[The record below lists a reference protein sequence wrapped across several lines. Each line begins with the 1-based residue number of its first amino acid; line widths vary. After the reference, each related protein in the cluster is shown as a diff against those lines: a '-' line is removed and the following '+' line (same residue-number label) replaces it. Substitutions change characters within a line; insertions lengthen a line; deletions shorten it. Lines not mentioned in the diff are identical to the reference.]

1 MTFSYLM
8 TSVVTSEPKVVEA
21 GKTIHS
27 ELRCVKTGWEVTG
40 QVCIHHTMGQ
50 ACSYITAL
58 VKNVESACLGLY
70 VSQMDVLYNFNITLQ
85 KEQ

>member
-1 MTFSYLM
+1 M
-8 TSVVTSEPKVVEA
+8 TSVVTSEPKVVDYA
-21 GKTIHS
+21 KPFILS